1 LRDYEVG
8 AFVDLCFQMFNL
20 FIFAEFAF
28 GVAVRIGWKWM
39 GLEAETVSVGT

>member
-1 LRDYEVG
+1 
-8 AFVDLCFQMFNL
+8 MFNL

-28 GVAVRIGWKWM
+28 GVAVRIGWKSM